1 MEKSIR
7 ILLVDD
13 SLGIR
18 LVAKKL
24 FHNLGY
30 NALEVVEGGVK
41 ALELLESQ
49 PFALAIID
57 WSMPEMSGLEL
68 LEAIRERPAI
78 KDLPV
83 LLVTAIEE
91 PLELIDAL
99 KAGADS
105 YMNKP
110 YDATQIEEKIAQV
123 FEFRKKKAS
132 RQADL
137 DF

>member
-49 PFALAIID
+49 PFDLAIID

-83 LLVTAIEE
+83 LLVTAI
-91 PLELIDAL
+91 
-99 KAGADS
+99 
-105 YMNKP
+105 
-110 YDATQIEEKIAQV
+110 
-123 FEFRKKKAS
+123 
-132 RQADL
+132 
-137 DF
+137 

>member
-1 MEKSIR
+1 
-7 ILLVDD
+7 VDD

-49 PFALAIID
+49 PFDLAIID

>member
-49 PFALAIID
+49 PFDLAIID

>member
-1 MEKSIR
+1 LEKSIR

-49 PFALAIID
+49 PFDLAIID

>member
-1 MEKSIR
+1 M
-7 ILLVDD
+7 DD

-49 PFALAIID
+49 PFDLAIID